1 MGFNNIPEEDI
12 LLWNRFRT
20 GDKDAYARLISLH
33 YKNLFNY
40 GSRFTTD
47 YDFLKDCMQEL
58 FLSLWKNR
66 LTINETE
73 FVNYYLLKSLR
84 RKLKQEADKNKKAAV
99 RAFTFFQAEDETELS
114 AESILILQEDGAEQ
128 VKRIRQLI
136 TRLSKRQQEVIYLR
150 FYSDAGIP
158 EIAEIMHINQQS
170 VHNLL
175 HDALKQLRRFSIEA
189 NNVTLQESLF
199 ILLPLLPQIFLKI
212 SEKIQ

>member
-84 RKLKQEADKNKKAAV
+84 RKLKQEADKNKN
-99 RAFTFFQAEDETELS
+99 TFC
-114 AESILILQEDGAEQ
+114 
-128 VKRIRQLI
+128 R
-136 TRLSKRQQEVIYLR
+136 
-150 FYSDAGIP
+150 
-158 EIAEIMHINQQS
+158 
-170 VHNLL
+170 
-175 HDALKQLRRFSIEA
+175 
-189 NNVTLQESLF
+189 
-199 ILLPLLPQIFLKI
+199 
-212 SEKIQ
+212 